1 MPSSFYF
8 ANEIANTYFKGN
20 TATVP
25 TTLYIALFLGTIA
38 RDGTG
43 AEISAPSYSRKEIK
57 LTAPTNGIVNNEE
70 AVVFDQ
76 AQEEWG
82 VITNYGVFDSATGG
96 NLIFSDSL
104 LFNDSVS
111 SGETLTIPAL
121 QLQLSIV

>member
-20 TATVP
+20 TPTVP
-25 TTLYIALFLGTIA
+25 TTLYIGLFLSPITRSGAGT
-38 RDGTG
+38 
-43 AEISAPSYSRKEIK
+43 EVSASSYTRKEIK

-82 VITNYGVFDSATGG
+82 VITNYGVFDSDVGG

-104 LFNDSVS
+104 LFNNSVS
-111 SGETLTIPAL
+111 AGETVTIPAL